1 MNGCIPLLVGGR
13 YTDMARFKLSAEG
26 DLFNNEELGEFA
38 SLEEAAEKVIELENA
53 EQYIGYEFVLI
64 DTLLRVEYFFS
75 DGDWQKA

>member
-1 MNGCIPLLVGGR
+1 
-13 YTDMARFKLSAEG
+13 MARFKLSAEG